1 MQAPDRLSSLD
12 QNQLQDEGFIE
23 SQSSLSI
30 AGTLQII
37 WLMDLSQRPCVWDQ
51 LLALKDLCWQQV
63 IDIGDLI
70 EQDLYRLL
78 DLP

>member
-37 WLMDLSQRPCVWDQ
+37 WLMDLSQRSCVWDQ
-51 LLALKDLCWQQV
+51 LLTLKDLRWQQV
-63 IDIGDLI
+63 IEIGDLI